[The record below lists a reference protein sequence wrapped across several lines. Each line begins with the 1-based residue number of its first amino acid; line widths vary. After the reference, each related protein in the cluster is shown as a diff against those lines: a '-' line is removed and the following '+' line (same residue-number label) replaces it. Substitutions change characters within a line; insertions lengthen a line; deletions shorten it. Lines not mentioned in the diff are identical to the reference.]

1 MYPHCFSVVVEVLQL
16 DVGGLQLL
24 CHSRVIGTGE
34 AKAGEEIDRG
44 QLFPDEV
51 AVVVVTM
58 RVKV

>member
-1 MYPHCFSVVVEVLQL
+1 VEVLQF

-24 CHSRVIGTGE
+24 CHSRVIDTGE

-44 QLFPDEV
+44 QLFPDKV
-51 AVVVVTM
+51 IAVVSTM